1 MQTSK
6 REAGSVILTLCEIGI
21 GVLLLHRLFRLLAA
35 KTKAKTK
42 EDFSCKHSEG

>member
-6 REAGSVILTLCEIGI
+6 RKAGSVILTLYEIGI
-21 GVLLLHRLFRLLAA
+21 GVLLLYRLFRLLAA